1 MRTVELS
8 ILVTRTAND
17 KSVDKPMATPPSPP
31 PPPSPS
37 PEAAS
42 QSPSTLKRTRKAT
55 RLRSLA
61 TRPPGADRPVVVHVD
76 PATGKADGPHKK
88 KLRTYLGIVAH
99 DKVDVTYENWKL
111 VLTAQKDL
119 IWEDIQAKF
128 DIPEASDRTKKKI
141 LQTVGEQ
148 WRQFKSDLTSKWVL
162 AADKDN
168 VNDTVCE
175 KYDISKE
182 KWAPVLLDPQRPLLG
197 GCAEKGTGHPE
208 AKHRPPR
215 VVSWGSTEAVIHP
228 LSPIR
233 RHMKWKM
240 TRTKKTGQMT
250 SEATKEIVEKIL
262 SHFQLRIDSLEEQA
276 SQVSFV
282 PHGRSGSPDCCHWAT
297 RTPWSYVCCWS
308 RCDHQAI
315 LWIGSTNLLHF
326 FLHGSQRTRAANSTN
341 QGPTGGVDHR
351 KSDLAA
357 DVILQLDPVSVSVTD
372 SIIGTC
378 TVSTKGSCVDPS
390 MTNPDTGD
398 SDKCRLYISENPPRC
413 LVALGRVY
421 EGYITI
427 HNIPLLHDQVKVGVE
442 EVKDVDAHIHVPT
455 DEVNLVGQALNTFL
469 AWPTHLVKHLSE
481 QVMWDATVFG
491 VFNQDFPLYINHKD
505 LSEIAHGGQC
515 LSIFVIQLW
524 ILHLTETSMRAG
536 NSDNSK
542 CNVYLGAY
550 LNGAHWQMVVILPK
564 ENLVVWFCSLHN
576 RPDNYL
582 KGIIN
587 SALKGLDD
595 TPQPKS
601 KAGVRW
607 IVVKYFN
614 DVRPLEAERL
624 KALHIQWA

>member
-1 MRTVELS
+1 
-8 ILVTRTAND
+8 
-17 KSVDKPMATPPSPP
+17 
-31 PPPSPS
+31 
-37 PEAAS
+37 
-42 QSPSTLKRTRKAT
+42 
-55 RLRSLA
+55 
-61 TRPPGADRPVVVHVD
+61 
-76 PATGKADGPHKK
+76 
-88 KLRTYLGIVAH
+88 
-99 DKVDVTYENWKL
+99 
-111 VLTAQKDL
+111 
-119 IWEDIQAKF
+119 
-128 DIPEASDRTKKKI
+128 
-141 LQTVGEQ
+141 
-148 WRQFKSDLTSKWVL
+148 
-162 AADKDN
+162 
-168 VNDTVCE
+168 
-175 KYDISKE
+175 
-182 KWAPVLLDPQRPLLG
+182 
-197 GCAEKGTGHPE
+197 
-208 AKHRPPR
+208 
-215 VVSWGSTEAVIHP
+215 
-228 LSPIR
+228 
-233 RHMKWKM
+233 MKWKM

-262 SHFQLRIDSLEEQA
+262 SHFQLRIA

-341 QGPTGGVDHR
+341 QGPAGGVDHR

-455 DEVNLVGQALNTFL
+455 DESL
-469 AWPTHLVKHLSE
+469 
-481 QVMWDATVFG
+481 QVMWDAIVFG

-524 ILHLTETSMRAG
+524 IL
-536 NSDNSK
+536 
-542 CNVYLGAY
+542 
-550 LNGAHWQMVVILPK
+550 
-564 ENLVVWFCSLHN
+564 
-576 RPDNYL
+576 PDNYL